1 MKKILSVVG
10 ARPQFV
16 KAASVSR
23 EIRKRFKEVLVH
35 TGQHYDRNMSPI
47 FFEELS
53 IPKPDYNLE
62 IGSGPHGEQTG
73 RMLIEIEKVLLKE
86 KPDIVLVYGDTNST
100 AAGALAGA
108 KLHIPVAH
116 VEAGLRSYNRSMPE
130 EINRVIADHLS
141 DLLFCPTETAV
152 RNLSKEG
159 ITEGVFNVGDV
170 MYDAL
175 IANRKVAES
184 KSKILET
191 MNLKPKTYLFATI
204 HRAENTDEEK
214 NLKNIIEA
222 FGESGEVIILPIHPR
237 TRKMI
242 EKFGL
247 EFTENVKV
255 IEPVGY
261 LDSTE
266 LQANAKK
273 VVTDSGGVQKEAYML
288 KVLCI
293 TLREE
298 TEWVETV

>member
-53 IPKPDYNLE
+53 IPTPDYNLE

-73 RMLIEIEKVLLKE
+73 RMLIEIEKVLLRE
-86 KPDIVLVYGDTNST
+86 KPDVVLVYGDTNST

-108 KLHIPVAH
+108 KMHIPVAH
-116 VEAGLRSYNRSMPE
+116 VEEGLRSYNRSMPE

-152 RNLSKEG
+152 KNLSKEG

-175 IANRKVAES
+175 IA
-184 KSKILET
+184 
-191 MNLKPKTYLFATI
+191 
-204 HRAENTDEEK
+204 
-214 NLKNIIEA
+214 
-222 FGESGEVIILPIHPR
+222 
-237 TRKMI
+237 
-242 EKFGL
+242 
-247 EFTENVKV
+247 
-255 IEPVGY
+255 
-261 LDSTE
+261 
-266 LQANAKK
+266 
-273 VVTDSGGVQKEAYML
+273 
-288 KVLCI
+288 
-293 TLREE
+293 
-298 TEWVETV
+298 